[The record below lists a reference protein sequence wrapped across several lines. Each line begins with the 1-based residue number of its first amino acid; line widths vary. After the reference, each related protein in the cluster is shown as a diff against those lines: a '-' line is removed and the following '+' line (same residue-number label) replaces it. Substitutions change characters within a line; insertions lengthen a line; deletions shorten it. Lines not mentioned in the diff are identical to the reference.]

1 MEILCRNEVH
11 FHEVHFHEVHFVF
24 YDADICCPF
33 KVCENDAVFRLT
45 MKTGDVR

>member
-1 MEILCRNEVH
+1 MEILCRNEVY
-11 FHEVHFHEVHFVF
+11 FHEVYFVF